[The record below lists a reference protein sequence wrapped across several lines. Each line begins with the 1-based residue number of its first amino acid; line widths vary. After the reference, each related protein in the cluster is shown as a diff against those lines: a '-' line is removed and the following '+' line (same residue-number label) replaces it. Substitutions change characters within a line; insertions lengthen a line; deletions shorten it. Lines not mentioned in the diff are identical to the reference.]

1 MKDENPR
8 MTRPVLSTVV
18 LMFGASGD
26 LATRMLWP
34 SLYHLFTEGLLPAGI
49 KLIGSART
57 DQGSDAFRD
66 EIRSVLKQFGHNQA
80 YRNET
85 AADFLKSVDYVK
97 IDVNDASAFQA
108 LNALIPADAELL
120 CYLSTS
126 PSLYTAICR
135 NLHAA
140 GIVKPSTRLILE
152 KPIGHDLKTSLEISN
167 AVGEAFDEKQIYRID
182 HYLGKE
188 TVQNLLALRFANCLF
203 EPIWNANTIDHVQI
217 TVSETVGLEGRWGY
231 YNDAGALRDMV
242 QNHILQTLAL
252 VTMEPPSSLSP
263 DAVRNEKVKVL
274 QSLRPINAGN
284 VTKTTVAGQYVA
296 GAYDGVAVPGYLQEE
311 AAVLGSKTETFVAIQ
326 AHIDNWR
333 WKGVPFFLMTGKRM
347 ATRFTEIIVQFRQ
360 VPHNI
365 FEGAAN
371 MVKPNR
377 LVIRLQP
384 EETITLELMNK
395 QPGLYGVQLQPVGLN
410 LSLTEAFETPRQRIA
425 YERLLLDALHGNST
439 LFVRRDELEAAWS
452 WIDGIHRAWKD
463 TGMKPKLYAA
473 GTTGPEEAEELKQLS
488 KAHWD
493 D

>member
-1 MKDENPR
+1 MTNPAL
-8 MTRPVLSTVV
+8 TSVIL
-18 LMFGASGD
+18 LFGASGD

-34 SLYHLFTEGLLPAGI
+34 SLHHLFVENLLPSGLKI
-49 KLIGSART
+49 IGSGRMA
-57 DQGSDAFRD
+57 QSSASFRA
-66 EIRSVLKQFGHNQA
+66 ELKSLLKNFGHNDIQT
-80 YRNET
+80 NENID
-85 AADFLKSVDYVK
+85 AFLQHVEYVT
-97 IDVNDASAFQA
+97 IDINDANAFDA
-108 LNALIPADAELL
+108 LKALVPDNAELL

-126 PSLYTAICR
+126 PALYTTICR
-135 NLHAA
+135 HLHKANL
-140 GIVKPSTRLILE
+140 VKSTTRLILE
-152 KPIGHDLKTSLEISN
+152 KPIGHDLKTSLEISD
-167 AVGEAFDEKQIYRID
+167 AVGEIFDEKQIYRID

-274 QSLRPINAGN
+274 QSLRPINASN
-284 VTKTTVAGQYVA
+284 VHKTTVAGQYVA
-296 GAYDGVAVPGYLQEE
+296 GAYDGVPVPGYLQETG
-311 AAVLGSKTETFVAIQ
+311 AVLGSKTETFVAIQ

-347 ATRFTEIIVQFRQ
+347 ATRYTEIIVQFRQ

-365 FEGAAN
+365 FEASTS

-395 QPGLYGVQLQPVGLN
+395 EPGLYGVQLHPVGLN

-425 YERLLLDALHGNST
+425 YERLLLDAIHGNST

-463 TGMKPKLYAA
+463 ANIKPKLYAA
-473 GTTGPEEAEELKQLS
+473 GTTGPEDAEDLKEKS

>member
-1 MKDENPR
+1 MSPAL
-8 MTRPVLSTVV
+8 TSVFL
-18 LMFGASGD
+18 LFGASGD
-26 LATRMLWP
+26 LAKRMLWP
-34 SLYHLFTEGLLPAGI
+34 SLYHLFTENLLPPNLSMIGAARGLLSREEFC
-49 KLIGSART
+49 K
-57 DQGSDAFRD
+57 
-66 EIRSVLKQFGHNQA
+66 EIRTTLGQFGHKQA
-80 YRNET
+80 HDAEKVT
-85 AADFLKSVDYVK
+85 AFLQHVDYVAV
-97 IDVNDASAFQA
+97 DVNDASAFQA
-108 LNALIPADAELL
+108 LAEKIPADAELL

-126 PSLYTAICR
+126 PSLYTVICQ
-135 NLHAA
+135 NLHHA
-140 GIVKPSTRLILE
+140 GLVKSSTRLILE
-152 KPIGHDLKTSLEISN
+152 KPIGHDLNTSLEISN
-167 AVGEAFDEKQIYRID
+167 AVGEIFREKQIYRID

-274 QSLRPINAGN
+274 QSLRPITKDN
-284 VTKTTVAGQYVA
+284 VMHTTVAGQYVA
-296 GAYDGVAVPGYLQEE
+296 GSYGDTAVPGYLQEQG
-311 AAVLGSKTETFVAIQ
+311 AVLGSKTETFVAIQ

-347 ATRFTEIIVQFRQ
+347 ETRYTEIIVQFRN

-365 FEGAAN
+365 FEGAEST
-371 MVKPNR
+371 VKPNR

-395 QPGLYGVQLQPVGLN
+395 APGLYGVQLHPVGLN
-410 LSLTEAFETPRQRIA
+410 LSLTDAFETPRQRIA
-425 YERLLLDALHGNST
+425 YERLLLDALQGNST

-452 WIDGIHRAWKD
+452 WIDGIHRAWKE
-463 TGMKPKLYAA
+463 THSKPKLYAA
-473 GTTGPEEAEELKQLS
+473 GTMGPEDAEELKQRS

-493 D
+493 A

>member
-1 MKDENPR
+1 
-8 MTRPVLSTVV
+8 MTAPVLTTVI

-26 LATRMLWP
+26 LAARMLWP
-34 SLYHLFTEGLLPAGI
+34 SLHHLFSEGLLPTGL
-49 KLIGSART
+49 KMIGSGRSNHSSESFRVELKSALHQFGHKTIHT
-57 DQGSDAFRD
+57 DENLDAFLQQVHYSTIDVDDSDAFNK
-66 EIRSVLKQFGHNQA
+66 LKEF
-80 YRNET
+80 
-85 AADFLKSVDYVK
+85 
-97 IDVNDASAFQA
+97 
-108 LNALIPADAELL
+108 IPDNAELL

-126 PSLYTAICR
+126 PALYTRICR
-135 NLHAA
+135 NLHQAKL
-140 GIVKPSTRLILE
+140 VTPSTRLILE
-152 KPIGHDLKTSLEISN
+152 KPIGHNLKTSLEISN
-167 AVGEAFDEKQIYRID
+167 AVGEIFDEKQIYRID

-231 YNDAGALRDMV
+231 YNDSGALRDMV

-252 VTMEPPSSLSP
+252 LTMEPPSSLSP

-274 QSLRPINAGN
+274 QSLRPINVTN
-284 VTKTTVAGQYVA
+284 VAKTTVAGQYVA
-296 GAYDGVAVPGYLQEE
+296 GAYDDQLVSGYLQETG
-311 AAVLGSKTETFVAIQ
+311 AVLGSKTETFVAIQ

-365 FEGAAN
+365 FESSGNN

-395 QPGLYGVQLQPVGLN
+395 EPGLYGVQLHPVGLN

-425 YERLLLDALHGNST
+425 YERLLLDAINGNST

-452 WIDGIHRAWKD
+452 WIDGIHRAWQD
-463 TGMKPKLYAA
+463 AGIKPKLYAA
-473 GTTGPEEAEELKQLS
+473 GTMGPDAAEELKQRS

>member
-1 MKDENPR
+1 MTNPAL
-8 MTRPVLSTVV
+8 TSVIL
-18 LMFGASGD
+18 LFGASGD

-34 SLYHLFTEGLLPAGI
+34 SLHHLFVENLLPSGLKI
-49 KLIGSART
+49 IGSGRMPQSSAT
-57 DQGSDAFRD
+57 FRA
-66 EIRSVLKQFGHNQA
+66 ELKSLLKTFGHNDIQTEENIDA
-80 YRNET
+80 FVQHVE
-85 AADFLKSVDYVK
+85 YVT
-97 IDVNDASAFQA
+97 IDINDANAFDA
-108 LNALIPADAELL
+108 LKALVPDNAELL

-126 PSLYTAICR
+126 PALYTTICR
-135 NLHAA
+135 HLHKANL
-140 GIVKPSTRLILE
+140 VKSTTRLILE
-152 KPIGHDLKTSLEISN
+152 KPIGHDLKTSLEISD
-167 AVGEAFDEKQIYRID
+167 AVGEIFDEKQIYRID

-274 QSLRPINAGN
+274 QSLRPINASN
-284 VTKTTVAGQYVA
+284 VHKTTVAGQYVA
-296 GAYDGVAVPGYLQEE
+296 GAYDSVPVPGYLQETG
-311 AAVLGSKTETFVAIQ
+311 AVLGSKTETFVAIQ

-347 ATRFTEIIVQFRQ
+347 ATRYTEIIVQFRQ

-365 FEGAAN
+365 FEASSS

-395 QPGLYGVQLQPVGLN
+395 EPGLYGVQLHPVGLN

-425 YERLLLDALHGNST
+425 YERLLLDAIHGNST

-463 TGMKPKLYAA
+463 ANIKPKLYAA
-473 GTTGPEEAEELKQLS
+473 GTTGPEDAEDLKEKS

>member
-1 MKDENPR
+1 
-8 MTRPVLSTVV
+8 MTAPVLTNVI

-34 SLYHLFTEGLLPAGI
+34 SLHHLYIEGLLPTGL
-49 KLIGSART
+49 KMIGSGRT
-57 DQGSDAFRD
+57 NHSSESFRVELKSALHQFGHKKSHSDENLDAFLQHVHYVTIDVDDSDAFAK
-66 EIRSVLKQFGHNQA
+66 LKE
-80 YRNET
+80 Y
-85 AADFLKSVDYVK
+85 
-97 IDVNDASAFQA
+97 
-108 LNALIPADAELL
+108 IPDNAELL

-126 PSLYTAICR
+126 PALYTRICR
-135 NLHAA
+135 NLQQANL
-140 GIVKPSTRLILE
+140 VTSSTRLILE

-167 AVGEAFDEKQIYRID
+167 AVGEIFDEKQIYRID

-231 YNDAGALRDMV
+231 YNDSGALRDMV

-252 VTMEPPSSLSP
+252 LTMEPPSSLSP

-274 QSLRPINAGN
+274 QSLRPINVTN
-284 VTKTTVAGQYVA
+284 VAKTTVAGQYVA
-296 GAYDGVAVPGYLQEE
+296 GAYDNELVSGYLQETG
-311 AAVLGSKTETFVAIQ
+311 AMLGSKTETFVAIQ

-347 ATRFTEIIVQFRQ
+347 ATRFTEIIIQFRQ

-365 FEGAAN
+365 FESSGNN

-395 QPGLYGVQLQPVGLN
+395 EPGLYGVQLHPVKLN

-425 YERLLLDALHGNST
+425 YERLLLDAINGNST

-452 WIDGIHRAWKD
+452 WIDGIHRAWQD
-463 TGMKPKLYAA
+463 AGIKPKLYAA
-473 GTTGPEEAEELKQLS
+473 GTMGPDAAEELKQRS

>member
-1 MKDENPR
+1 
-8 MTRPVLSTVV
+8 MTAPVLTNVI

-34 SLYHLFTEGLLPAGI
+34 SFHHLYIEGLLPAGL
-49 KLIGSART
+49 KMIGSGRT
-57 DQGSDAFRD
+57 NHSSESFRAELKSALHQFGDKKLHTDENLDAFLQQVHYVSIDVDDSDAFAK
-66 EIRSVLKQFGHNQA
+66 LKE
-80 YRNET
+80 Y
-85 AADFLKSVDYVK
+85 
-97 IDVNDASAFQA
+97 
-108 LNALIPADAELL
+108 IPDNAELL

-126 PSLYTAICR
+126 PALYTRICR
-135 NLHAA
+135 NLHQAKL
-140 GIVKPSTRLILE
+140 VTSSTRLILE

-167 AVGEAFDEKQIYRID
+167 AVGEIFDEKQIYRID

-231 YNDAGALRDMV
+231 YNDSGALRDMV

-252 VTMEPPSSLSP
+252 LTMEPPSSLSP

-274 QSLRPINAGN
+274 QSLRPIN
-284 VTKTTVAGQYVA
+284 VTNAAKTTVAGQYVA
-296 GAYDGVAVPGYLQEE
+296 GIYNDELVPGYLQETG
-311 AAVLGSKTETFVAIQ
+311 ALLGSKTETFVAIQ

-347 ATRFTEIIVQFRQ
+347 ATRFTEIIIQFRQ

-365 FEGAAN
+365 FESSGNN

-395 QPGLYGVQLQPVGLN
+395 EPGLYGVQLHPVGLN

-425 YERLLLDALHGNST
+425 YERLLLDAINGNST

-452 WIDGIHRAWKD
+452 WIDGIHRAWQD
-463 TGMKPKLYAA
+463 AGIKPKLYAA
-473 GTTGPEEAEELKQLS
+473 GTMGPDAAEELKQRS

>member
-1 MKDENPR
+1 
-8 MTRPVLSTVV
+8 MTTPALNTPAPSSVV
-18 LMFGASGD
+18 LLFGASGD

-34 SLYHLFTEGLLPAGI
+34 SLHHLFVEGLLPSGL
-49 KLIGSART
+49 KMIGSGRAN
-57 DQGSDAFRD
+57 QSSEAFRL
-66 EIRSVLKQFGHNQA
+66 ELKSTLQQFGHKTTHT
-80 YRNET
+80 NENLD
-85 AADFLKSVDYVK
+85 AFLQQVHYAC
-97 IDVNDASAFQA
+97 IDVNDSSAFDK
-108 LNALIPADAELL
+108 LKEHIPDSAELL

-126 PSLYTAICR
+126 PALYTTICR
-135 NLHAA
+135 NLYIAKC
-140 GIVKPSTRLILE
+140 VTPSTRIILE

-167 AVGEAFDEKQIYRID
+167 AVGEIFKERQIYRID

-231 YNDAGALRDMV
+231 YNDSGALRDMV

-252 VTMEPPSSLSP
+252 LTMEPPSSLSP

-274 QSLRPINAGN
+274 QSLRPINAAN
-284 VTKTTVAGQYVA
+284 VHKTTVAGQYVA
-296 GAYDGVAVPGYLQEE
+296 GAYDDSPVPGYLQETG
-311 AAVLGSKTETFVAIQ
+311 AVLGSKTETFVAIQ

-365 FEGAAN
+365 FESNGNN

-395 QPGLYGVQLQPVGLN
+395 EPGLYGVQLHPVGLN

-425 YERLLLDALHGNST
+425 YERLLLDAINGNST

-452 WIDGIHRAWKD
+452 WIDGIHRAWKEA
-463 TGMKPKLYAA
+463 GIKPKLYAA
-473 GTTGPEEAEELKQLS
+473 GTMGPEEAEELKQRS

>member
-1 MKDENPR
+1 
-8 MTRPVLSTVV
+8 MTPVALTPPARSSV
-18 LMFGASGD
+18 LLLFGASGD

-34 SLYHLFTEGLLPAGI
+34 SLHHLFSENLLPTGL
-49 KLIGSART
+49 KMIGSGRST
-57 DQGSDAFRD
+57 QTSDAFRQ
-66 EIRSVLKQFGHNQA
+66 ELKSKLHQFGHKKVQTEENIEA
-80 YRNET
+80 
-85 AADFLKSVDYVK
+85 FLQQVEYVT
-97 IDVNDASAFQA
+97 IDVNDANAFEA
-108 LNALIPADAELL
+108 LKSFIPDNTELL

-126 PSLYTAICR
+126 PSLYTTICH
-135 NLHAA
+135 NLHQA
-140 GIVKPSTRLILE
+140 GLVKPSTRLILE

-167 AVGEAFDEKQIYRID
+167 AVGEIFKERQIYRID

-231 YNDAGALRDMV
+231 YNDSGALRDMV

-274 QSLRPINAGN
+274 QSLRPINADN
-284 VTKTTVAGQYVA
+284 VLKTTVAGQYVA
-296 GAYDGVAVPGYLQEE
+296 GAYDGKPVPGYLQEDG
-311 AAVLGSKTETFVAIQ
+311 AVFGSKTETFVAIQ

-347 ATRFTEIIVQFRQ
+347 ETRFTEIIVQFRQ

-365 FEGAAN
+365 FEGAEN
-371 MVKPNR
+371 QLKPNR

-395 QPGLYGVQLQPVGLN
+395 QPGLFGVQLQSVGLN
-410 LSLTEAFETPRQRIA
+410 LSLTEAFETPRQRIS

-452 WIDGIHRAWKD
+452 WIDGIHRAWQEA
-463 TGMKPKLYAA
+463 GIKPKLYAA
-473 GTTGPEEAEELKQLS
+473 GTMGPEEAEELKQQS

>member
-1 MKDENPR
+1 
-8 MTRPVLSTVV
+8 MTTPAYSNVL
-18 LMFGASGD
+18 LLFGANGD
-26 LATRMLWP
+26 LARRMLWP
-34 SLYHLFTEGLLPAGI
+34 SLYHLFTEGLLPPDLKI
-49 KLIGSART
+49 IGSART
-57 DQGSDAFRD
+57 AQTREAFCAD
-66 EIRSVLKQFGHNQA
+66 LQTSLGQFGHKQTHDDEKIA
-80 YRNET
+80 E
-85 AADFLKSVDYVK
+85 FLSRVNYVT
-97 IDVNDASAFQA
+97 IDVNDAEAFKA
-108 LNALIPADAELL
+108 LVDLISHDAELL

-126 PSLYTAICR
+126 PSLYTTICKH
-135 NLHAA
+135 LQLV
-140 GIVKPSTRLILE
+140 GLVKASTRLLLE
-152 KPIGHDLKTSLEISN
+152 KPIGHDLQSSLEITN
-167 AVGEAFDEKQIYRID
+167 AVAQIFREKQVYRID

-217 TVSETVGLEGRWGY
+217 NVSETVGLEGRWGY

-274 QSLRPINAGN
+274 QSLRPINKNN
-284 VTKTTVAGQYVA
+284 VAQTTVAGQYVG
-296 GAYDGVAVPGYLQEE
+296 GAYGDTPVPGYLQEPG
-311 AAVLGSKTETFVAIQ
+311 AVLGSRTETFVAIQ

-333 WKGVPFFLMTGKRM
+333 WKGVPFFLSTGKRL
-347 ATRFTEIIVQFRQ
+347 ATRHTEIIVQFRQ

-365 FEGAAN
+365 FEGAQSALQA
-371 MVKPNR
+371 NR

-395 QPGLYGVQLQPVGLN
+395 APGLHGVKLQPVGLN
-410 LSLTEAFETPRQRIA
+410 LSLTEAFETQRQRIA

-452 WIDGIHRAWKD
+452 WIDGIHQAWLD
-463 TGMKPKLYAA
+463 TNMKPKLYAA
-473 GTTGPEEAEELKQLS
+473 GTSGPEDAEELKEKS
-488 KAHWD
+488 RAHWD

>member
-1 MKDENPR
+1 
-8 MTRPVLSTVV
+8 MTPALTSVV
-18 LMFGASGD
+18 LLFGASGD
-26 LATRMLWP
+26 LAKRMLWP
-34 SLYHLFTEGLLPAGI
+34 SLYHLFTENLLPENL
-49 KLIGSART
+49 KMIGSSRANQT
-57 DQGSDAFRD
+57 RD
-66 EIRSVLKQFGHNQA
+66 EFCTELQAVLAQFAHKQVFDTQKI
-80 YRNET
+80 T
-85 AADFLKSVDYVK
+85 AFLERVDYVAV
-97 IDVNDASAFQA
+97 DVNDAAAFHA
-108 LNALIPADAELL
+108 LAEKIPSDAELL

-126 PSLYTAICR
+126 PSLYTVICQ
-135 NLHAA
+135 HMHKA
-140 GIVKPSTRLILE
+140 GLVKASTRLILE
-152 KPIGHDLKTSLEISN
+152 KPIGHDLKTSLDISN
-167 AVGEAFDEKQIYRID
+167 AVGEIFREKQIYRID

-203 EPIWNANTIDHVQI
+203 EPVWNANTIDHVQI
-217 TVSETVGLEGRWGY
+217 TVAETVGLEGRWGY

-274 QSLRPINAGN
+274 QSLRPITKAN
-284 VTKTTVAGQYVA
+284 VLQTTVSGQYVA
-296 GAYDGVAVPGYLQEE
+296 GAYDDKAVPGYLQEQG
-311 AAVLGSKTETFVAIQ
+311 AMLGSKTETFVAIQ

-365 FEGAAN
+365 FEGSEKS
-371 MVKPNR
+371 MVQPNR

-395 QPGLYGVQLQPVGLN
+395 EPGLYGVQLHPVGLN

-425 YERLLLDALHGNST
+425 YERLLLDAIQGNST

-452 WIDGIHRAWKD
+452 WIDGIHRAWQE
-463 TGMKPKLYAA
+463 TATKPKLYAA
-473 GTTGPEEAEELKQLS
+473 GTNGPEEADELKQRS
-488 KAHWD
+488 RAHWD

>member
-1 MKDENPR
+1 MTNPALSS
-8 MTRPVLSTVV
+8 VL
-18 LMFGASGD
+18 LLFGASGD
-26 LATRMLWP
+26 LAKRMLWP
-34 SLYHLFTEGLLPAGI
+34 SLYHLFSENLLPADL
-49 KLIGSART
+49 KMIGSSRANQTREEFCLEL
-57 DQGSDAFRD
+57 QSMLGQFSQKQVYDADKVSEF
-66 EIRSVLKQFGHNQA
+66 LKQ
-80 YRNET
+80 
-85 AADFLKSVDYVK
+85 VDYVPV
-97 IDVNDASAFQA
+97 DVNDASAFQA
-108 LNALIPADAELL
+108 LADKIPSDAELL

-126 PSLYTAICR
+126 PSLYTIICR
-135 NLHAA
+135 HLHQV
-140 GIVKPSTRLILE
+140 GLVKPSTRLILE

-167 AVGEAFDEKQIYRID
+167 AVGEIFREKQIYRID

-274 QSLRPINAGN
+274 QSLRPIHAGN
-284 VTKTTVAGQYVA
+284 VTNYTVAGQYVA
-296 GAYDGVAVPGYLQEE
+296 GAYGDTAVPGYLQEQG
-311 AAVLGSKTETFVAIQ
+311 AVLGSRTETFVAIQ

-333 WKGVPFFLMTGKRM
+333 WKGVPFLLMTGKRM

-365 FEGAAN
+365 FEGAEN

-384 EETITLELMNK
+384 EETIMLEVMNK
-395 QPGLYGVQLQPVGLN
+395 EPGLHGVKLQPVGLN

-452 WIDGIHRAWKD
+452 WIDGIHRAWQE
-463 TGMKPKLYAA
+463 TNSKPKLYAA
-473 GTTGPEEAEELKQLS
+473 GTSGPEDAEELKQRS